1 MGKVIAIANQKGGVG
16 KTTTAMNLGVGLAKE
31 GKRVLLIDSDPQA
44 SLTRCLGIREPDQLS
59 ATIVDVI
66 EKVVNEEEFPES
78 YGIMSTDA
86 GVDLIPANIEL
97 SGAEISLTNVM
108 SRELIYRSFVE
119 PLREK
124 YDYIL
129 IDCMPSLSLMTINA
143 LACADSVLI
152 PVQAA
157 YLPVKGLQQLI
168 KTIATIQRRLN
179 QKLRFEGILLTI
191 VDART
196 NYARD
201 IIAEVKEVYGETI
214 HVFDVSIPLSVKASE
229 TTAMAKSIY
238 DYDPK
243 GKAAAAYSTLTKEV
257 LQHAE

>member
-16 KTTTAMNLGVGLAKE
+16 KTTTAMNLGAGLVKE
-31 GKRVLLIDSDPQA
+31 GKKVLLIDSDPQA
-44 SLTRCLGIREPDQLS
+44 SLTMCLGTQEPDQLE

-66 EKVVNEEEFPES
+66 DRVVNEEEIPAS
-78 YGIMSTDA
+78 YGIVKTEVGA
-86 GVDLIPANIEL
+86 DLIPANIEL

-119 PLREK
+119 PLRDQ

-168 KTIATIQRRLN
+168 KTISTIQRRLN
-179 QKLRFEGILLTI
+179 PGLSFEGILLTI

-196 NYARD
+196 NYAKD
-201 IIAEVKEVYGETI
+201 IISEVNRVYGAHI

-229 TTAMAKSIY
+229 TTAASKSIY

-243 GKAAAAYSTLTKEV
+243 GKAAAAYSMLTQEV
-257 LQHAE
+257 MQNGD

>member
-1 MGKVIAIANQKGGVG
+1 
-16 KTTTAMNLGVGLAKE
+16 
-31 GKRVLLIDSDPQA
+31 
-44 SLTRCLGIREPDQLS
+44 
-59 ATIVDVI
+59 
-66 EKVVNEEEFPES
+66 
-78 YGIMSTDA
+78 
-86 GVDLIPANIEL
+86 
-97 SGAEISLTNVM
+97 M
-108 SRELIYRSFVE
+108 SRELIYRSFGE
-119 PLREK
+119 PLRDQ

-168 KTIATIQRRLN
+168 KTISTIQRRLN
-179 QKLRFEGILLTI
+179 PGLRFEGILLTI

-196 NYARD
+196 NYAKD
-201 IIAEVKEVYGETI
+201 IISEVNRVYGEHI

-229 TTAMAKSIY
+229 TTAAAKSIY

-243 GKAAAAYSTLTKEV
+243 GKAAAAYSMLTQEV
-257 LQHAE
+257 MQNGD